1 LPGASLGDVAVRV
14 QSALGDAGITKIRWS
29 PIGVGYAHG
38 FFVTT
43 RLERIG
49 DDGAPVKPPET
60 RWSSAFPAAPE
71 LLWLEQADAMRLPA
85 AGRYRVLLIAFT
97 DLPLA
102 PPPHGATRWNEE
114 TVLYGSG
121 LSAAGFP
128 YARRV
133 PSTYRLD
140 VFAYEYE
147 ADTPG
152 EGRFV
157 AMDARRPTERVK
169 LLGAL

>member
-14 QSALGDAGITKIRWS
+14 QSALRGAGITKVRWS

-43 RLERIG
+43 RLERID
-49 DDGAPVKPPET
+49 DDGAPVKAPEA
-60 RWSSAFPAAPE
+60 RWCSAFPAAPE
-71 LLWLEQADAMRLPA
+71 LRWLEQADEMRLPA

-97 DLPLA
+97 DLPIA
-102 PPPHGATRWNEE
+102 PPPHSAPRWNEE

-121 LSAAGFP
+121 LSAAGLP

-133 PSTYRLD
+133 SSSYRLD
-140 VFAYEYE
+140 VFTYEYV
-147 ADTPG
+147 ADAPG

-157 AMDARRPTERVK
+157 STGPSAK
-169 LLGAL
+169 LEPILRDLR